1 MGLSGL
7 KRKHILYG
15 IVLAGAAAALIG
27 CGTGMVPKHS
37 IDENFIGTGIE
48 AEKNRLVITITCD
61 AKIDHFAAA
70 VEKRFPDIRL
80 VQDSYQGALTGEE
93 HQARVKNKDLGDLV
107 MFKAGRIPEMD
118 FSGQLMDLSSQD
130 LPSNY
135 PSNALQMDQQ
145 GHIYLIPGPLNFNCH
160 IYNKTLFE
168 ENGWEIPEHYD
179 EFLELCQ
186 TIEQSGI
193 RGCRYIYQGAAM
205 QAFNFCARSAL
216 DTLTQVDGQTWHNA
230 LLAGEDVTLDP
241 FKTIFMDLDRMMEA
255 GVVRTEDLE
264 FTSQMRSES
273 LSSRQLAIGAGEIS
287 ILRKLCEEGEDEF
300 RFMPHFSMTDEQG
313 WLMNL
318 GYYYGA
324 NEALKQPGNEK
335 KLEAAMKILSFLAT
349 EEGQNLLIEDD
360 LGIVPATRGAAVPD
374 DPLLESIL
382 PEIESGRYIVR
393 PVYNM
398 FRPVL
403 ETQVA
408 AYIRGETDVE
418 TILEQCRMIQAGGV
432 IAEESYGYA
441 EDNFT
446 VLQTGQLKADALRET
461 MAADIALIG
470 MAEADNYAPI
480 AGNRTKLY
488 RGEITA
494 NDLLRIAQILSN
506 KPLLCSRAELTG
518 EELLEIL
525 ESGAFSAEE
534 QKAGAV
540 SHFHPFAVSGLSL
553 TYHLNE
559 AEGSRVTNVK
569 IEGGS
574 ALKPETIYTVAFL
587 EGALPQEACSAAE
600 NTDIPMKD
608 ALQEYT
614 QARESVTPDT
624 RRISFQ

>member
-15 IVLAGAAAALIG
+15 IVLAGAAAVLTG
-27 CGTGMVPKHS
+27 CGTGMAPKHS

-48 AEKNRLVITITCD
+48 AEKDRQVITITCD

-70 VEKRFPDIRL
+70 VEERFPDIRL
-80 VQDSYQGALTGEE
+80 VQDSYKGTMESEE

-118 FSGQLMDLSSQD
+118 FSGQLMDLSTQTI
-130 LPSNY
+130 PSNY
-135 PSNALQMDQQ
+135 SANALQMDRQ

-168 ENGWEIPEHYD
+168 ENGWEVPNHYED
-179 EFLELCQ
+179 FLELCQ
-186 TIEQSGI
+186 TIDESGI
-193 RGCRYIYQGAAM
+193 RGCRYIYERGYM
-205 QAFNFCARSAL
+205 QAYNFCARSAL
-216 DTLTQVDGQTWHNA
+216 DTLTQIEGQTWHNA
-230 LLAGEDVTLDP
+230 LLAGEDVTLEP
-241 FKTIFMDLDRMMEA
+241 FKTVFSDLDRMMEE
-255 GVVRTEDLE
+255 GVVRPEDLD
-264 FTSQMRSES
+264 FTSAMRSES
-273 LSSRQLAIGAGEIS
+273 MSRRQLAIGAGEVN
-287 ILRKLCEEGEDEF
+287 ILRQLCEKGPDEF
-300 RFMPHFSMTDEQG
+300 RFMPHFSMTDGQG
-313 WLMNL
+313 WLLNL

-324 NEALKQPGNEK
+324 NETLKQPGNEK

-374 DPLLESIL
+374 DPFLENIL

-418 TILEQCRMIQAGGV
+418 EILEQCRVIQAGGV

-441 EDNFT
+441 GENFT

-470 MAEADNYAPI
+470 MAEADRYAPV
-480 AGNRTKLY
+480 AGTRTKLY
-488 RGEITA
+488 KGEIA
-494 NDLLRIAQILSN
+494 ENDLLRIAQILSN

-525 ESGAFSAEE
+525 EFGAFSAEE

-569 IEGGS
+569 MEGGG
-574 ALKPETIYTVAFL
+574 ALEPGTIYTVAFL
-587 EGALPQEACSAAE
+587 EEALPEEVCAAAE
-600 NTDIPMKD
+600 KTDISMKD
-608 ALQEYT
+608 SLQEYT

-624 RRISFQ
+624 GRISFQ